1 MVTHYEIFRHHLV
14 TQFPAYGY
22 PLWEPDPANVS
33 TAVEVGD
40 VGFIREGRFYRLFNA
55 LLPADDPS
63 HEIFGVPDDHEPLI
77 PAMGN
82 HTIISQLSPCNLCSA
97 NVTSKPVSEPLAEG

>member
-63 HEIFGVPDDHEPLI
+63 HEIFGVPDYHEPLI